1 MRFSNLAPL
10 TIGVLLLASLSG
22 CAPSGTPESP
32 EPTATF
38 VAPYATDEE
47 ALAAA
52 EEAYAEYL
60 RVSDE
65 VVIDGGADE
74 ERLESVATGRFLEK
88 SMEEMREFSANGYRA
103 SGTTSFSDIAL
114 QRYSSSVGP
123 TDLISVYLCSDVSGT
138 DVLNANGESLVA
150 DSREDL
156 ATLQVTFSLDEP
168 EKKLLVSDQL
178 LWKSGE
184 C

>member
-60 RVSDE
+60 RVSNE
-65 VVIDGGADE
+65 ILHAGGTDP
-74 ERLESVATGRFLEK
+74 ERLSTVAVGPFLDSSIDSFKEQQAEGHIVTGKSSIRSVE
-88 SMEEMREFSANGYRA
+88 
-103 SGTTSFSDIAL
+103 L
-114 QRYSSSVGP
+114 QRYSRTGP
-123 TDLISVYLCSDVSGT
+123 SREMITVYLCED
-138 DVLNANGESLVA
+138 LSLVDVM
-150 DSREDL
+150 DSKGKSVVSPDRGDSIL
-156 ATLQVTFSLDEP
+156 LQVTFDFVESSSALMVAGSEKWSDEP
-168 EKKLLVSDQL
+168 
-178 LWKSGE
+178 

>member
-52 EEAYAEYL
+52 EEAYAEYT
-60 RVSDE
+60 RVMLASYRKGVTDPTPLSDVASGE
-65 VVIDGGADE
+65 HLAELLEEFE
-74 ERLESVATGRFLEK
+74 ERVADGRYILGEESFDQMV
-88 SMEEMREFSANGYRA
+88 
-103 SGTTSFSDIAL
+103 L
-114 QRYSSSVGP
+114 QRYSRDGARQEV
-123 TDLISVYLCSDVSGT
+123 IAVYLCDDLSELAIYRDGQKIGPEEPLSTMTMQVVFDLSSDSE
-138 DVLNANGESLVA
+138 A
-150 DSREDL
+150 
-156 ATLQVTFSLDEP
+156 
-168 EKKLLVSDQL
+168 LLVSSRDI
-178 LWKSGE
+178 WSTKA

>member
-52 EEAYAEYL
+52 EEAYAEFVDISNNIL
-60 RVSDE
+60 NE
-65 VVIDGGADE
+65 GGAAP
-74 ERLESVATGRFLEK
+74 ERIKAITAGEFADRTLESYTDFGLEGKKSIGDARFD
-88 SMEEMREFSANGYRA
+88 SAV
-103 SGTTSFSDIAL
+103 L
-114 QRYSSSVGP
+114 QRYSPGGGNREII
-123 TDLISVYLCSDVSGT
+123 TIYLCHDVSEVELLDAQG
-138 DVLNANGESLVA
+138 VSLVKS
-150 DSREDL
+150 DRQNRVR
-156 ATLQVTFSLDEP
+156 LQVTFDFDDTDQTLRISERDVWTDP
-168 EKKLLVSDQL
+168 E
-178 LWKSGE
+178 